1 MKSVDLIGAADNVK
15 NFLEKVTKMWKTTL
29 TINSEVIGIV
39 DIRREIFQDD
49 SLSPLLFII
58 ALIPLTIVLR
68 KMNKGYQMENVRV
81 NNLLYM
87 DDLKLYAQSNKEI
100 ESLVNTVRIFSD
112 DIHMQFGLDKC
123 AKVRKTIASTENI
136 RLPSKKE
143 NWK

>member
-49 SLSPLLFII
+49 SL
-58 ALIPLTIVLR
+58 LR

-81 NNLLYM
+81 NHLLYM
-87 DDLKLYAQSNKEI
+87 DDLKLYARSNKEI

-112 DIHMQFGLDKC
+112 DIHMQFGEDKC
-123 AKVRKTIASTENI
+123 AKGNNQQRKTSING
-136 RLPSKKE
+136 KY
-143 NWK
+143 